1 MKLSKSILLAAVI
14 CCAICVVLSI
24 VAVATDQIAYSRID
38 PYNRMALCLDGYH
51 AVANWAFL
59 LYDLLH
65 LFVIAIFALVLSETV
80 SWEALL
86 GGGVSMVAT
95 LSDMASVSVN
105 VVFLTPGLQ
114 AMALGN
120 EPGLSAP
127 EAGYDVITSTLDFAQ
142 ASFGLVGTL
151 FLGTAAIKAPGISK
165 FVGWFLLASLPIGI
179 LQFAEV
185 GLRAPWTLIIDT
197 WVTPVCEIIEQVLIG
212 LVLLSMVRRPA
223 RQGRTKARERSS
235 FRARKRHTKSEA
247 CCVAKRSPRR
257 ISSKR

>member
-14 CCAICVVLSI
+14 CCAICVVLSV
-24 VAVATDQIAYSRID
+24 VAVAADEIAYARID

-51 AVANWAFL
+51 NIANWAFL
-59 LYDLLH
+59 LYDLVH
-65 LFVIAIFALVLSETV
+65 LFVIAIFALALSETV

-86 GGGVSMVAT
+86 GGGVSMIAT
-95 LSDMASVSVN
+95 LSDIASVSVN

-114 AMALGN
+114 AMALGS

-165 FVGWFLLASLPIGI
+165 FVGWYLLASLPIGF

-185 GLRAPWTLIIDT
+185 GLRQPWTLIIDT
-197 WVTPVCEIIEQVLIG
+197 WVTPVSETIEQVLIG
-212 LVLLSMVRRPA
+212 LVLLSMVLKRPREVHSAASAGSHKRR
-223 RQGRTKARERSS
+223 
-235 FRARKRHTKSEA
+235 RKEL
-247 CCVAKRSPRR
+247 
-257 ISSKR
+257 ISSREETHKI

>member
-1 MKLSKSILLAAVI
+1 MKLSKSILLAATI
-14 CCAICVVLSI
+14 CCAICVFLS
-24 VAVATDQIAYSRID
+24 VVGVGSDQIAYARID
-38 PYNRMALCLDGYH
+38 PYNRMALCLDSYH
-51 AVANWAFL
+51 NIANWAFL
-59 LYDLLH
+59 FYDVVH

-105 VVFLTPGLQ
+105 LVFLTPGLQ
-114 AMALGN
+114 ALALGN

-151 FLGTAAIKAPGISK
+151 FLGTAAIKASGISK
-165 FVGWFLLASLPIGI
+165 FVGWFLLASLPIGV

-185 GLRAPWTLIIDT
+185 GLRTPWTLIVDT
-197 WVTPVCEIIEQVLIG
+197 WITPLCEIIEQILIG
-212 LVLLSMVRRPA
+212 LVLLSMVR
-223 RQGRTKARERSS
+223 
-235 FRARKRHTKSEA
+235 
-247 CCVAKRSPRR
+247 KRSGEVHPPRPETSGKSR
-257 ISSKR
+257 KIELSSPQKSHKI